1 MADTLYHALVL
12 SLHQPSGNLEHL
24 LAHDEW
30 AAREILCAMD
40 RIPRSLAEC
49 SDQARIHLSLS
60 GTLLE
65 TLSDPR
71 FQERAYGIVDCGAL
85 LWQLRSTPGIDV
97 LGTGYYY
104 PVLPLVPP
112 ADWDAQVERW
122 QGIGGR
128 LFSLNEQPG
137 FWAPEMGF
145 CMEMIPLLRR
155 HGYRYVLVDSEH
167 VQPVTAMR
175 WEELRYQP
183 HLLLRWRHFSHQKPR
198 FEPLLSLLVWFLVN
212 RLPKPKPS
220 CWLLTIFSL
229 WISLCL
235 SLV

>member
-40 RIPRSLAEC
+40 RVPRSLAEC

-155 HGYRYVLVDSEH
+155 HG
-167 VQPVTAMR
+167 
-175 WEELRYQP
+175 
-183 HLLLRWRHFSHQKPR
+183 
-198 FEPLLSLLVWFLVN
+198 
-212 RLPKPKPS
+212 
-220 CWLLTIFSL
+220 
-229 WISLCL
+229 
-235 SLV
+235 